1 MKLLSLKQELEN
13 NAYPGR
19 GIVIGKTPDGKKVS
33 LMYRRDIPQYRTP
46 FLMGAL
52 NLFSNWRLFEKA
64 PPSGTGW
71 ANERNV
77 TVRILQ
83 ILESEYN
90 KYDAWEREVEDAKR
104 KRP

>member
-1 MKLLSLKQELEN
+1 MSPTALPEELIRCWE
-13 NAYPGR
+13 
-19 GIVIGKTPDGKKVS
+19 TPDGKKVS